1 VTKADADSPAVVSHL
16 NRCIHLGIRLSV
28 PRVESMPFA
37 QVLHLTNRDA
47 QKDSLAEARLEV

>member
-1 VTKADADSPAVVSHL
+1 VVSHL